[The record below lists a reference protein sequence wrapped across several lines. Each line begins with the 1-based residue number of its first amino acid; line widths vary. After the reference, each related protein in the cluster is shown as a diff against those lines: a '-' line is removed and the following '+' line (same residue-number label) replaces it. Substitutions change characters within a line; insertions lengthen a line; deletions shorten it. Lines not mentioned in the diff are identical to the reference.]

1 MINENTLR
9 LCVPCR
15 RTGSAEIASTR
26 SHCYEP
32 HAHTAPHAH
41 VCTRAH
47 THTLGRVRTRTTLLS
62 SRQHD
67 SAGFS
72 VPALFPVLLPPE
84 PARSR
89 HTRPSPTRAV
99 THSERDGCEARWLT
113 RLPRPLDGAEQIVW
127 PATSLAAQKLRVWLL
142 SSRSKHRSCVAAWA
156 SGWEICCSFVSPHN
170 GPNSAALPWTAGA
183 DPAGDMCWPG
193 SSRPLAPPGWP
204 CPLPPPGNQ
213 RPHSHGPGGASWTL
227 RPLPTCWE
235 GQTLLVA
242 VAELLPGTLL

>member
-1 MINENTLR
+1 MR
-9 LCVPCR
+9 A
-15 RTGSAEIASTR
+15 RTA
-26 SHCYEP
+26 
-32 HAHTAPHAH
+32 
-41 VCTRAH
+41 
-47 THTLGRVRTRTTLLS
+47 LLS
-62 SRQHD
+62 SRRHD

-72 VPALFPVLLPPE
+72 APALFPALFPPE

-89 HTRPSPTRAV
+89 RTRPRRTRAPA
-99 THSERDGCEARWLT
+99 HSERDGCEARWLT

-127 PATSLAAQKLRVWLL
+127 PATSFAAQKLRVWLL
-142 SSRSKHRSCVAAWA
+142 SCCSQQRSCVAAWA

-213 RPHSHGPGGASWTL
+213 RPHSHAPGAQGGPSDPSPLAGKGRHSWL
-227 RPLPTCWE
+227 RSPNCFRGRCSEP
-235 GQTLLVA
+235 
-242 VAELLPGTLL
+242 